1 MTRLDHEVGVITSE
15 KISCVENSN
24 FTVFRLSKPFI
35 SKVLNLNFLEIPQIT
50 KSWHPDIF
58 HINYQTGGEN
68 LLILW
73 LTFMK
78 IPFVI
83 TYHADHVVTLGRM
96 IDELQLASTFKC
108 AKMIMVQSERDWQ
121 KFHKRGIVEDK
132 LRLIRFN
139 GIDTTKYKCSFKD
152 DFNKEKINLLCI
164 ARLDDFH
171 KYKGVRELIEGFKTL
186 KKKKLS
192 FGLSLHIVGDGN
204 LREFYEKYCKKYQL
218 DNIKFLGEL
227 SFDDLLRQIC
237 NANFL
242 ILPSVDN
249 GEGFG
254 RVVLEALSCG
264 TPVIVSKYAGI
275 SELIIKYNAGI
286 IYEPEQ
292 FENLIVK
299 LELLLKNS
307 EQVQYF
313 VDNGKRMIL
322 EEELSLQST
331 TQKVIDIYDE
341 CL

>member
-1 MTRLDHEVGVITSE
+1 M
-15 KISCVENSN
+15 
-24 FTVFRLSKPFI
+24 
-35 SKVLNLNFLEIPQIT
+35 
-50 KSWHPDIF
+50 
-58 HINYQTGGEN
+58 
-68 LLILW
+68 
-73 LTFMK
+73 
-78 IPFVI
+78 
-83 TYHADHVVTLGRM
+83 
-96 IDELQLASTFKC
+96 
-108 AKMIMVQSERDWQ
+108 
-121 KFHKRGIVEDK
+121 
-132 LRLIRFN
+132 
-139 GIDTTKYKCSFKD
+139 
-152 DFNKEKINLLCI
+152 
-164 ARLDDFH
+164 
-171 KYKGVRELIEGFKTL
+171 
-186 KKKKLS
+186 
-192 FGLSLHIVGDGN
+192 
-204 LREFYEKYCKKYQL
+204 